1 MKSLFQAGRPVLGT
15 KLIGREEI
23 LKKIINYLISGQSV
37 VLIAP
42 RRFGKTSIVIE
53 VLNRLKSK
61 GLFTA
66 YIDIFATPGK
76 RILSEQI
83 TESILSNKKLHKAFA
98 NFRKNISSMMQQV
111 EFKQTIED
119 FEFILSFADKNQDEL
134 TLLTNSLEF
143 IENFAIKHNKHL
155 ICGFDEFGDIEK
167 LNGKEIIKLFRS
179 KIQLQKNTSYIFS
192 GSQESVMEKIFITS
206 KSPFYRFAKIIQINE
221 IQPQIFVKYI
231 SKEFDKIN
239 INISDKALTILMK
252 FTNGHP
258 YYTQLVCQHLEYSVI
273 GAKINNIDRNNM
285 LAAIDDAF
293 WSEINYIEKLWD
305 ELSTGREQTQVLL
318 NIAERKQSVYSSL
331 DLNKLNVSRALRKL
345 RSKGIIRKEN
355 QYNILVDPMLKY
367 FIRKDILKWDMN
379 QCLEK

>member
-23 LKKIINYLISGQSV
+23 LKKIISYLISGQSI
-37 VLIAP
+37 VLLAP

-53 VLNRLKSK
+53 VLNRFKSK
-61 GLFTA
+61 GSFTA
-66 YIDIFATPGK
+66 YVDIFATPGK

-83 TESILSNKKLHKAFA
+83 TESVLLNKKLHKAFS
-98 NFRKNISSMMQQV
+98 NFRKNFSSMMQQV

-119 FEFILSFADKNQDEL
+119 FEFILNFADKNQDEL
-134 TLLTNSLEF
+134 TLLTNSLDF
-143 IENFAIKHNKHL
+143 IENFAIKYNKQI

-167 LNGKEIIKLFRS
+167 INGKEIVKLFRS
-179 KIQLQKNTSYIFS
+179 KIQLQKNSSYIFS

-221 IQPQIFVKYI
+221 IQPEIFVNYI
-231 SKEFDKIN
+231 RKEFSKIS
-239 INISDKALTILMK
+239 INVNDEALNILME

-258 YYTQLVCQHLEYSVI
+258 YYTQLICQHLEYLLI
-273 GAKINNIDRNNM
+273 GTKKNNIDRNDM
-285 LAAIDDAF
+285 LEAIDDAF

-305 ELSTGREQTQVLL
+305 ELSSGREQAQVLI
-318 NIAERKQSVYSSL
+318 NIAESTQSLYSSL

-345 RSKGIIRKEN
+345 KSKGIIRKEN
-355 QYNILVDPMLKY
+355 QYNVLVDPMLKY
-367 FIRKDILKWDMN
+367 FIRKDILKWDIN
-379 QCLEK
+379 QCMK